1 VAEVKVKVCGLT
13 DAGDARLAVEL
24 GAAMLGFNFYP
35 RSARYIAPAEA
46 RPIIAA
52 MPAEIEAVGV
62 FVNATL
68 EEIASAAAASGI
80 ATVQLHGDEPEEFCR
95 RLKQRLPGVR
105 VIKAFRTEAG
115 FAPET
120 AAGYPADAVLI
131 DAACVGFGGS
141 GLQAD
146 WECARAVAALLPGA
160 ILAGGL
166 TAGNVAAAIR
176 RVRPEAVDVCSGVE
190 AVSGSGS
197 ISISISTSISSKGRK
212 DSVKMH
218 EFFAAVRGA
227 STAEPG
233 RELDSS
239 SGVKFAIQKE
249 KRSEL

>member
-1 VAEVKVKVCGLT
+1 VREVKVKVCGLT

-52 MPAEIEAVGV
+52 MPAGIETVGV

-68 EEIASAAAASGI
+68 EEIVSAAAASGI
-80 ATVQLHGDEPEEFCR
+80 ATVQLHGDEPAEFCR
-95 RLKQRLPGVR
+95 RLKQRLPGVS

-115 FAPET
+115 FVPET
-120 AAGYPADAVLI
+120 AADYPADAVLI

-146 WECARAVAALLPGA
+146 WECARAVAALLPAA

-176 RVRPEAVDVCSGVE
+176 RVRPGAVDVCSGVE

-197 ISISISTSISSKGRK
+197 ISIISIKGRK

-218 EFFAAVRGA
+218 EFFAAVRSAG
-227 STAEPG
+227 TAKPG
-233 RELDSS
+233 RELGGSP
-239 SGVKFAIQKE
+239 GVKFAIQKE
-249 KRSEL
+249 KRSGL